1 MAKMVTLATNHPDME
16 EKELFDLFT
25 KRLDIVSNIWL
36 FVVGFIVGY
45 VSTFATSILNLTSV
59 ASTLWKSYPY
69 LSLLFIFI
77 IGLALYLFAQVVYT
91 GFHSFNP
98 VHAQA
103 RVVKDYLDA
112 RKIIRDRANRK
123 SEYQCFSELAE

>member
-98 VHAQA
+98 VHAQD